1 MQKSARKQTK
11 SGLRFISMAEV
22 NVLSAGAVK
31 AGLVDAASIFESER
45 SHRVVISFV
54 TAPVLRAQVE
64 AGESQADI
72 LVAPVPVLKEF
83 HAKGRVVAQL
93 DAVLGSIKAGVAVR
107 DGARAPDISNASV
120 FREEILASSSLVYN
134 EASSGLY
141 IEKLM
146 EKLGI
151 ANEVKYKTRRFPTGG
166 AVMEYLAESKAEAE
180 IGFGQV
186 TEILVYRR
194 KGVVLVGPLPDEIG
208 NVTTYAAGV
217 LGLAR
222 TPDVAGE
229 FVRFLSTPI
238 ARKCF
243 VATGI
248 L

>member
-1 MQKSARKQTK
+1 M
-11 SGLRFISMAEV
+11 IAEV
-22 NVLSAGAVK
+22 HVLSAGAVK
-31 AGLVDAASIFESER
+31 VGLTGAASAFESETG
-45 SHRVVISFV
+45 HRVVISFA

-83 HAKGRVVAQL
+83 QAKGWVMPQL

-107 DGARAPDISNASV
+107 DGARLPDISNASV
-120 FREEILASSSLVYN
+120 FKEEILASRSLVYN

-146 EKLGI
+146 ETLGI
-151 ANEVKYKTRRFPTGG
+151 TNKVKHKTKRFPTGG
-166 AVMEYLAESKAEAE
+166 AVMEYLAESQAEAE

-186 TEILVYRR
+186 TEILVYGR
-194 KGVVLVGPLPDEIG
+194 KGVVLVGPLPEEIG
-208 NVTTYAAGV
+208 NVTTYAGGV
-217 LGLAR
+217 LARAR
-222 TPDVAGE
+222 TPVVARE

-238 ARKCF
+238 ARERF